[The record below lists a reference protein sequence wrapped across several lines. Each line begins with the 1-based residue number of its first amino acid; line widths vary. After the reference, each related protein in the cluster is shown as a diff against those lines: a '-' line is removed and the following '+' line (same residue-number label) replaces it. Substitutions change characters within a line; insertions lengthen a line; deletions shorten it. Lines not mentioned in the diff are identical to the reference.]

1 MKRIEELTNYIA
13 PFDVIADIGC
23 DHGYLIKIAFDK
35 TLIKKA
41 YAIDNKIGP
50 LENAKNNLKDYKNV
64 SFLLSDGLNDLA
76 EDVEVIVIAGMG
88 GNLVKNILEKNISKL
103 DNVKRIIIEANRNTE
118 IVREFAV
125 NNNFKI
131 VSEKIIEQDSIFY
144 EIIVLEKGKMKLNS
158 TEIKYGPILIKTKD
172 EMFIKKWTNQLQIYI
187 DKKTD
192 KLDKEIKEIKDV
204 LNYEN

>member
-13 PFDVIADIGC
+13 PYSVIADVGC

-35 TLIKKA
+35 GLIKKA
-41 YAIDNKIGP
+41 YAIDNKKGP
-50 LENAKNNLKDYKNV
+50 LENAKRNLRGYKNV
-64 SFLLSDGLNDLA
+64 EFLLSNGLDDLTTHT
-76 EDVEVIVIAGMG
+76 EVVVIAGMG
-88 GNLVKNILEKNISKL
+88 GSLVKDILEKNIGKL

-118 IVREFAV
+118 IVREFANT
-125 NNNFKI
+125 NNLKI
-131 VSEKIIEQDSIFY
+131 VSEKIIEEDAVFY
-144 EIIVLEKGKMKLNS
+144 EIIVLEKGKMRLS
-158 TEIKYGPILIKTKD
+158 SREIKFGPILIKTKD

-192 KLDKEIKEIKDV
+192 KLDKEIKEIKEV